1 MAARERRERGAFS
14 VNPVTGEL
22 RKAEVKEGMR
32 RDGMLQLS
40 DKYIN
45 AARDAGLGTQQGAWA
60 FLALGARARHLAL

>member
-1 MAARERRERGAFS
+1 MAARERRERGAFT

-22 RKAEVKEGMR
+22 RKAEVKEGLR

-45 AARDAGLGTQQGAWA
+45 AARDAGLGTQQGMWA
-60 FLALGARARHLAL
+60 FLALRKPAVP